1 MGYPNCTSL
10 PELQGASREV
20 EGWGFAKPG
29 QMWRMLR
36 SLKSHFPGTRHL
48 ILADLFFTIPSHGPW
63 LGEFM
68 GTFILILL
76 GTGVNA
82 SVSLKKTYAHGA
94 GWMVV
99 ATGWG
104 IGVLCGVLT
113 AQAFGSSAAHLN
125 PAITFSSAL
134 MTGDFSQLPAFWAAQ
149 LLGAMAAATLTF
161 LFFYPHWKETPE
173 HGAKLGVFC
182 TGPAIA
188 HLPSN
193 FLGEVV
199 GTFVLIVVAGAIG
212 SHGVS
217 ATGPAPALGPWLVG
231 CLVWGIGLSLGSTTG
246 YAINPARDF
255 GPRLMHFLL
264 PIPGKGGS
272 NWRYAPV
279 PILGDL
285 TGAAL
290 AAAVLH
296 WAHF

>member
-1 MGYPNCTSL
+1 
-10 PELQGASREV
+10 
-20 EGWGFAKPG
+20 
-29 QMWRMLR
+29 MLR
-36 SLKSHFPGTRHL
+36 STKSLFAGTGSQML
-48 ILADLFFTIPSHGPW
+48 SAVFFTLPSHAPW

-82 SVSLKKTYAHGA
+82 SVSLRKTYAEGA

-125 PAITFSSAL
+125 PAITLSSAIVS
-134 MTGDFSQLPAFWAAQ
+134 GDYSQLPAFWAAQ
-149 LLGAMAAATLTF
+149 VLGAMAAATLTF
-161 LFFYPHWKETPE
+161 LFFYPHWEPTPG

-193 FLGEVV
+193 LLGEIT

-217 ATGPAPALGPWLVG
+217 ATGPAPALGPWLVA

-264 PIPGKGGS
+264 PIPGKGPS
-272 NWRYAPV
+272 NWRYALV
-279 PILGDL
+279 PIVGDL
-285 TGAAL
+285 TGAVL
-290 AAAVLH
+290 AAFVLH